1 MFQKALVALAL
12 LVCAGTAAAN
22 TSWSQTF
29 SVTPSAPFDT
39 LTVDLW
45 AGELAD
51 PGLSGM
57 DPSWSIA
64 YYAPPWYAEASSES
78 PTGTLTFAVHFDG
91 TVSYTTIDIALWL
104 GGVALD
110 PEDPYGWPDY
120 AQAAG
125 TASATTWDGQDW
137 EIWDPWYIP
146 CSGDEDRPAGLEVLG
161 QPTIIPEPL
170 SLVAGFFALGM
181 VGTYLRKRRAA

>member
-1 MFQKALVALAL
+1 MFQKASVALVL

-29 SVTPSAPFDT
+29 SVTPSAPFEAH
-39 LTVDLW
+39 TVDLW

-51 PGLSGM
+51 PGLSGL
-57 DPSWSIA
+57 DPSWSVA
-64 YYAPPWYAEASSES
+64 YYAPPWYAEASGPE
-78 PTGTLTFAVHFDG
+78 TGTLTFTVHFDG
-91 TVSYTTIDIALWL
+91 SMSGPVTMD
-104 GGVALD
+104 VAQWD
-110 PEDPYGWPDY
+110 WMGTCV
-120 AQAAG
+120 G
-125 TASATTWDGQDW
+125 TASADWDGESW
-137 EIWDPWYIP
+137 LIWDPWFIP
-146 CSGDEDRPAGLEVLG
+146 CSGDYGPPAGLEVLG